1 MVDDVTWVDQ
11 NLLLEYGEIDPGS
24 CPSLGA
30 LAQLQFA
37 KTAGCETDWRKMYD
51 VRRMPARADKCVDDW
66 DSGLE
71 GAIDRLKLD
80 GRG

>member
-1 MVDDVTWVDQ
+1 MLG
-11 NLLLEYGEIDPGS
+11 LL
-24 CPSLGA
+24 
-30 LAQLQFA
+30 
-37 KTAGCETDWRKMYD
+37 RKMYD

-80 GRG
+80 GGD